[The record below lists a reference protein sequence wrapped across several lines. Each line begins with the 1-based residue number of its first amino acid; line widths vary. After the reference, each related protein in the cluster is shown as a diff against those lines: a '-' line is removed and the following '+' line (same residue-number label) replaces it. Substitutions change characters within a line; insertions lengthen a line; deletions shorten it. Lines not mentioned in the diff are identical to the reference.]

1 MSWFSVRSFLILLI
15 TIVPMQ
21 LHAIS
26 YIDDEV
32 IYLCN
37 KHKTP
42 LYSDNPIAK
51 HHCRLLEKEEFLDGA
66 FSRHPSAT
74 SSSIKKVSK
83 TADMAQEDE
92 ALKQKNCE
100 QAQNTLAAM
109 QKLEAESSNRSK
121 DHQLVNFYE
130 KQVQQYCH

>member
-1 MSWFSVRSFLILLI
+1 MSWFSIRSFLILLL
-15 TIVPMQ
+15 VMPMQ
-21 LHAIS
+21 VRAGAE
-26 YIDDEV
+26 DEM

-37 KHKTP
+37 QYKTP

-51 HHCRLLEKEEFLDGA
+51 HHCRLLEKEEFLHNI
-66 FSRHPSAT
+66 SHHPSSPT
-74 SSSIKKVSK
+74 FIKKVAK
-83 TADMAQEDE
+83 TTDMAQEDE

-109 QKLEAESSNRSK
+109 QKLEAQSGSK
-121 DHQLVNFYE
+121 NHQLVNFYE

>member
-26 YIDDEV
+26 YTDDEV

-66 FSRHPSAT
+66 FSRHPS
-74 SSSIKKVSK
+74 
-83 TADMAQEDE
+83 ELLLP
-92 ALKQKNCE
+92 LKRY
-100 QAQNTLAAM
+100 L
-109 QKLEAESSNRSK
+109 KLLIWPRK
-121 DHQLVNFYE
+121 MRH
-130 KQVQQYCH
+130 